1 MNTFQLPQP
10 GQRNAAE
17 IRESC
22 DFANAIAAHRD
33 RVAAFRQ
40 ARFLDN
46 IGEPIGRIKAADA
59 KRYGIPF

>member
-22 DFANAIAAHRD
+22 DFTNAIAAHRD
-33 RVAAFRQ
+33 RVAESERTGKP
-40 ARFLDN
+40 LE
-46 IGEPIGRIKAADA
+46 GIKAAD
-59 KRYGIPF
+59 RHLYDIPF

>member
-33 RVAAFRQ
+33 RVAEAERTKKP
-40 ARFLDN
+40 LE
-46 IGEPIGRIKAADA
+46 GIKAADA
-59 KRYGIPF
+59 KQHGIPF

>member
-22 DFANAIAAHRD
+22 DCANAIAAHRD

-46 IGEPIGRIKAADA
+46 IGEPIGGIKSTD
-59 KRYGIPF
+59 RHLYGIPF